1 MGFCVICQSREKKE
15 FMGFTIARI
24 IAAILLFLALG
35 RHPYGYYKLLRFVVC
50 GVTVYGVYFATK
62 KEKIAWVWPF
72 GIIAILFNPLIPI
85 YLRRGTWQFI
95 DFAVAILLLI
105 SVLVLRKSR

>member
-1 MGFCVICQSREKKE
+1 MGFK
-15 FMGFTIARI
+15 IARI
-24 IAAILLFLALG
+24 IAVILLFLALG

-62 KEKIAWVWPF
+62 MQKIGWVLTF

-85 YLRRGTWQFI
+85 YLSRGTWQFI
-95 DFAVAILLLI
+95 DLGVGVVLLI
-105 SVLVLRKSR
+105 SILVLRKSRY